1 MNCELFLS
9 NGTKLALESN
19 KSRIQLVHYLP
30 RTYRYLIECT
40 SASTAAKQTS
50 EVEVIVEDSFSLASL
65 QMSCLTCSGKYLSDL
80 NVTFQHFYIFPV
92 RYILAVRNIDLFS
105 HTNTLDRNLHF
116 NNSLTNVDFSL
127 PVAHQAALGPG
138 IHASS
143 ITLYNN
149 ISTARSFLSVT
160 LNQAL
165 SDLSIICERYIGIFP
180 NYFTIN
186 LSLKSG
192 APAEVSVTLYRGN
205 TSVTDVVTS
214 CSNASHCSDFAT
226 EVQSPKSLGVYWI
239 YAIATN
245 GISSVNG
252 TSGPVECVPKV
263 YDVYLKVNNAF
274 VGREVTVEAFV
285 RGDFGE
291 FFMNLFVDG
300 KRFANSFKITSF
312 NNTHNARL
320 PFDGR
325 KYTHVEQALT
335 FLKSGYR
342 NLIISVNNT
351 KQVFNFSTRSH
362 VRSQQSCFQG
372 INIRGG
378 STTTVFGPL
387 DVGKYI
393 ILSTNTT
400 ISCLEETKVSYKWRL
415 FKIKSLSST
424 PKTKNEITL
433 KASHSELVFQRSDL
447 EPGIYLIFVTV
458 FEKGFSSAYPPLLEE
473 EEFAIFKVG
482 RKTLNMYIKGGK
494 RREIGECLC
503 SQYKRLHTYNNW

>member
-1 MNCELFLS
+1 MT
-9 NGTKLALESN
+9 NGTILALASN
-19 KSRIQLVHYLP
+19 KTRIQFVHDFPGIYIH
-30 RTYRYLIECT
+30 LIDCT
-40 SASTAAKQTS
+40 LASIATKPTS
-50 EVEVIVEDSFSLASL
+50 KVEVIVEDSFSLTSL

-80 NVTFQHFYIFPV
+80 NVTFQHLYIILV
-92 RYILAVRNIDLFS
+92 RYILAVGDVELFS
-105 HTNTLDRNLHF
+105 HTNTLDKNLHF
-116 NNSLTNVDFSL
+116 NRSLTNVGFSL

-149 ISTARSFLSVT
+149 VSATRSVLSVT
-160 LNQAL
+160 LNQVL
-165 SDLSIICERYIGIFP
+165 SDLSIICEKYIGIFP

-205 TSVTDVVTS
+205 TSVTEVTTS
-214 CSNASHCSDFAT
+214 CSNASHCTYFAT
-226 EVQSPKSLGVYWI
+226 DVLSPKTLGVYWI
-239 YAIATN
+239 HAIATN
-245 GISSVNG
+245 GINSVNA
-252 TSGPVECVPKV
+252 TSGPVEYVPKV
-263 YDVYLKVNNAF
+263 YDVYLKVKNAF
-274 VGREVTVEAFV
+274 VGREVMVETFV
-285 RGDFGE
+285 RGDVGE
-291 FFMNLFVDG
+291 FFMDLFVNG
-300 KRFANSFKITSF
+300 KRFANSFKITNF
-312 NNTHNARL
+312 NHTHNARL

-325 KYTHVEQALT
+325 KYTRVEQALT

-378 STTTVFGPL
+378 SSTSVFGPL
-387 DVGKYI
+387 EVGKYI

-400 ISCLEETKVSYKWRL
+400 ISCLEGTKVSYKWRL

-424 PKTKNEITL
+424 PTTKNEITL
-433 KASHSELVFQRSDL
+433 KATHSELVFQRNEL

-458 FEKGFSSAYPPLLEE
+458 LEERFSGAYPPILEE

-494 RREIGECLC
+494 RREIGECSC
-503 SQYKRLHTYNNW
+503 SPYKRLHTYKR